1 MTNTITPMKA
11 WMRQA
16 TPDEQVAL
24 AERAGTSRQY
34 LHHLSASEDKRYKRE
49 PSASLA
55 AAIERETKAMHK
67 ASKGRLPIV
76 YRTDLNSTCRGCD
89 FARRCLGDA
98 VVTAGEFPIVDS
110 RQPTLGL

>member
-1 MTNTITPMKA
+1 MDTITPMKA

-55 AAIERETKAMHK
+55 AAIERETKSMHK

-89 FARRCLGDA
+89 FARRCLGDETIVRSEFP
-98 VVTAGEFPIVDS
+98 VVTGV
-110 RQPTLGL
+110 QLGLDL